1 MKHEDAEI
9 QKIAIRQHG
18 AISWEQVQQLG
29 MCRGQ
34 VWRRVRS
41 GEWVRAL
48 RDVWR
53 LSWAESTWMQK
64 VWCASLRGGS
74 EALISHQ
81 SAAWL
86 WELDGVRLETVDLS
100 APYRLES
107 SAAWFA
113 PHRVAL
119 IPRQMRRTRRGI
131 ALTSPSR
138 TLVDLAGVLE
148 RGALQQL
155 MEQAFRRKIVSA
167 AELRRVLQLVPARGK
182 AGTGTVASMLEAG
195 IWHEEAQSELERQAM
210 RLFREFGLPRPEREF
225 PVIEQNRRLAVVDF
239 AWPRAKVIV
248 EAEGFQFHSGRQ
260 AWESDI
266 ARYNSLA
273 LRGWTVL
280 RLTRDH
286 LREGSE
292 AFARS
297 LSSAVA
303 RNPGA
308 RGARPEFFKVQP
320 GST

>member
-1 MKHEDAEI
+1 
-9 QKIAIRQHG
+9 
-18 AISWEQVQQLG
+18 
-29 MCRGQ
+29 
-34 VWRRVRS
+34 
-41 GEWVRAL
+41 
-48 RDVWR
+48 
-53 LSWAESTWMQK
+53 
-64 VWCASLRGGS
+64 
-74 EALISHQ
+74 
-81 SAAWL
+81 
-86 WELDGVRLETVDLS
+86 
-100 APYRLES
+100 
-107 SAAWFA
+107 
-113 PHRVAL
+113 
-119 IPRQMRRTRRGI
+119 
-131 ALTSPSR
+131 
-138 TLVDLAGVLE
+138 LVDLAGVLE